1 MLKASKIL
9 ISCVALILCVYS
21 LYNQSE
27 FLLVSLQVL
36 VALLFVLMGVETL
49 SKKQTRSA
57 YLLFGSAAFIL
68 VVNVVKC
75 MI

>member
-21 LYNQSE
+21 LYHQSA
-27 FLLVSLQVL
+27 FLLFSLQVL

-49 SKKQTRSA
+49 SKKQIRSA

-68 VVNVVKC
+68 VVNVVKY